1 MGDSKVLFMCQG
13 GEQAISPQ
21 GRDRFLSSLV
31 CVCRPK
37 HPFTHCCVTL
47 LDIYTTA
54 PRTPTFP
61 YSHTTQRLAMA
72 IDEATQTNG
81 VAQPDAGHL
90 KKDEA
95 EKSTWSVESGMS

>member
-1 MGDSKVLFMCQG
+1 VPRRRTSDKSAGSRPLSFVIGLC
-13 GEQAISPQ
+13 
-21 GRDRFLSSLV
+21 LSSQTSI
-31 CVCRPK
+31 
-37 HPFTHCCVTL
+37 HAL
-47 LDIYTTA
+47 LCDTA
-54 PRTPTFP
+54 RHIHYRTARTPTFP

-81 VAQPDAGHL
+81 VAQPDAGHP